1 MAVLPSIFK
10 TCVPRDEILSGEL
23 SFELFAA
30 KLKMVVDGNAP
41 KIYQQPDIFFANT
54 YPTNGLK
61 TLIREVFGRLVGSV
75 VGLPSFGWK
84 QVSVVVRLTMRLHSG
99 ILLKMDDR
107 FRDSI
112 ALQMISP
119 LCLRHLFK

>member
-54 YPTNGLK
+54 YPTNGLSC
-61 TLIREVFGRLVGSV
+61 E
-75 VGLPSFGWK
+75 
-84 QVSVVVRLTMRLHSG
+84 Q
-99 ILLKMDDR
+99 LKR
-107 FRDSI
+107 
-112 ALQMISP
+112 
-119 LCLRHLFK
+119 